1 MLKSSLNLIESIFT
15 HLTDPFVPFEN
26 LMCAFLFGG
35 IWDSLAKLFG
45 KGQVKEEASKDAKK
59 AN

>member
-1 MLKSSLNLIESIFT
+1 MPF
-15 HLTDPFVPFEN
+15 TDPFVPFEN

-45 KGQVKEEASKDAKK
+45 KGQIKEEASKDAKK
-59 AN
+59 TN